1 MPTDPHYLT
10 APQAAYALGV
20 TRATLYA
27 YASRGQLRSEA
38 IPGRPKERRYSREDV
53 ERLQQ
58 RKEARRDPNTA
69 AARGLHWGGPVLE
82 SGLTLIH
89 DGRFYYRGRDAV
101 RLAETATVE
110 DVAALLWA
118 VEATGRE
125 RLFEQPCALSP
136 RGLAQLPTSTKDPFA
151 QLQIALSI
159 AAAVDVASYDLR
171 PAAVRQTGARIIQLL
186 TTVITHHQ
194 PRQQLIHRALQA
206 AWAPKANG
214 VGDVIRTALVLCADH
229 ELNVSAFTARCAA
242 SAGAS
247 PYDVVSAALATLK
260 GYKHGG
266 AAERVLALLAGSET
280 PKKARTLLA
289 NRLRSGEG
297 LPGFGHPLY
306 PAGDPRAVL
315 LLRLAEAT
323 GNEVEWRPIRN
334 LWRAGSELLHDF
346 PNLDFGL
353 AAVTRTYVLPDQAP
367 LLLFA
372 LGRTIG
378 WVAHAIEEYASGRLI
393 RPRARYTGPA
403 PEDGDGSG
411 GIT

>member
-1 MPTDPHYLT
+1 MPAGSHYLT
-10 APQAAYALGV
+10 ATQAADALGV

-38 IPGRPKERRYSREDV
+38 IPGRPRERRYYREDL

-58 RKEARRDPNTA
+58 RKEARRDPNAA
-69 AARGLHWGGPVLE
+69 AARGLHWGGPVLD

-101 RLAETATVE
+101 QLAGTASVE
-110 DVAALLWA
+110 HVAALLWA
-118 VEATGRE
+118 ADDTERE
-125 RLFEQPCALSP
+125 QLFEQPCALSP
-136 RGLAQLPTSTKDPFA
+136 RQLAQLRTCTKDPFTR
-151 QLQIALSI
+151 LQIALCV
-159 AAAVDVASYDLR
+159 AAALDAASCDLR
-171 PAAVRQTGARIIQLL
+171 PAAVRQTAARIIRLL
-186 TTVITHHQ
+186 TKVITRHGRRRRE
-194 PRQQLIHRALQA
+194 PLHRALQA
-206 AWAPKANG
+206 AWAPKTDG

-247 PYDVVSAALATLK
+247 PYDVVSAAMATLK

-266 AAERVLALLAGSET
+266 AADRVLSLLAGSGT
-280 PKKARTLLA
+280 PKRARAVVA
-289 NRLRSGEG
+289 NGLRRGEH

-315 LLRLAEAT
+315 LLRLAQAT

-334 LWRAGSELLHDF
+334 LWRAGSELLNEF

-353 AAVTRTYVLPDQAP
+353 AAVTRTYLLPHEAP

-378 WVAHAIEEYASGRLI
+378 WMAHAIEEYASGQLI
-393 RPRARYTGPA
+393 RPRARYTGPV
-403 PEDGDGSG
+403 PEASRA
-411 GIT
+411 